1 MFPTRF
7 YRLMKAGSNRK
18 IYLLELSRGITP
30 TDIFIAL
37 IQPYIMSMLVVNA
50 LFCTLNLLVNDQL
63 YN

>member
-1 MFPTRF
+1 M
-7 YRLMKAGSNRK
+7 MKAGSNRK